1 MEPAW
6 WHALGKDNRGS
17 RPRCVLL
24 VEGAPDMVAGR
35 LTELV
40 GLSEMTVAPT
50 DRWMPY
56 GKPILTT
63 AGQWNKAPADEAR
76 LDRHDGFV
84 SPEAQQQLRDWWLAS
99 NGRPS
104 TPNWDLVSTCHID
117 GKKGLLL
124 VEAKAHAAELSTD
137 GKRPPKPRS
146 ANSKANHQ
154 RIGEA
159 IQQANAG
166 LRYVTG
172 GSWNLSRD
180 HHYQVCNRFA
190 WSWKL
195 ATLGMPTVLVYLG
208 FLNADDMTPPDARFR
223 SQDDWARI
231 LKYHVRGVVDDSC
244 WENRLDVDGTLCGG
258 TPFWPL
264 IRAIDLPFVR

>member
-1 MEPAW
+1 
-6 WHALGKDNRGS
+6 
-17 RPRCVLL
+17 
-24 VEGAPDMVAGR
+24 MVAAR

-40 GLSEMTVAPT
+40 GLPEMTVAPT

-76 LDRHDGFV
+76 LDRHGGFV
-84 SPEAQQQLRDWWLAS
+84 SPEVQRQLRDWWLTT
-99 NGRPS
+99 NGRAN
-104 TPNWDLVSTCHID
+104 TPNWDLVSTCRID

-124 VEAKAHAAELSTD
+124 VEAKAHVAELSAD
-137 GKRPPKPRS
+137 GKPPPNPHS
-146 ANSKANHQ
+146 ADSKANHQ

-166 LRYVTG
+166 LRDATG

-195 ATLGMPTVLVYLG
+195 ATLGIPTVLVYLG
-208 FLNADDMTPPDARFR
+208 FLNADDMTPPGVLFR
-223 SQDDWARI
+223 SLDDWACA
-231 LKYHVRGVVDDSC
+231 LKDHICGVVDDSC
-244 WENRLDVDGTLCGG
+244 WEKRLDVGGTLYGG
-258 TPFWPL
+258 TPCWPL